1 MCGVKKCESKGIITF
16 HHDGLQK
23 KGIGSKMITP
33 VSASAANTSLPKG
46 KHLPHRHVYYCT

>member
-23 KGIGSKMITP
+23 KGSGSKMITP
-33 VSASAANTSLPKG
+33 VSTSAASISLPKG
-46 KHLPHRHVYYCT
+46 KY